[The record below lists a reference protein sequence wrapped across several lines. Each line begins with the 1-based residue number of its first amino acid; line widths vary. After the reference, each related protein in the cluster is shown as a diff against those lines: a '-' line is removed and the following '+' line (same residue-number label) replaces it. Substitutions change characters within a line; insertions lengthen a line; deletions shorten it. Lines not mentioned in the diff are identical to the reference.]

1 MNENKKMNVLVLG
14 VSGAGKSTLIKSISG
29 TNVVTGIGEGNTQK
43 IAVYESSTWP
53 LRYIDTKGFEYN
65 YFEQWKTIK
74 QVKKFTKG
82 QISKENIDGDTGLD
96 AVWYCIEGT
105 SRRMFSDN
113 IKLMTKAIKG
123 WKNIPVFA
131 VITKSY
137 SKKDISANV
146 EAVQQAFVKIGG
158 VNLKKIIPVV
168 AEEFEIDEG
177 MVAAPM
183 GIDELCL
190 ATLECMDEAK
200 QINKENKDRMV
211 LEQKRFTAN
220 TATVGA
226 TTSAVVVGAIP
237 IPYPDAVILVPLE
250 TGFTKL
256 IFKIYGVEYSGQL
269 VTGIVG
275 STTITQVAKSI
286 VKAIPVAGAVVNGV
300 VAGAIVFALGESVI
314 AASEAIYTGKLDPSK
329 INGII
334 EFVGAKIKDNPI
346 VGATISYLE
355 KNADKIQDKS
365 PKEIFDDI
373 LKTMKVKK

>member
-1 MNENKKMNVLVLG
+1 M
-14 VSGAGKSTLIKSISG
+14 
-29 TNVVTGIGEGNTQK
+29 
-43 IAVYESSTWP
+43 
-53 LRYIDTKGFEYN
+53 
-65 YFEQWKTIK
+65 
-74 QVKKFTKG
+74 
-82 QISKENIDGDTGLD
+82 
-96 AVWYCIEGT
+96 C
-105 SRRMFSDN
+105 
-113 IKLMTKAIKG
+113 
-123 WKNIPVFA
+123 
-131 VITKSY
+131 
-137 SKKDISANV
+137 
-146 EAVQQAFVKIGG
+146 VKIRL
-158 VNLKKIIPVV
+158 V
-168 AEEFEIDEG
+168 
-177 MVAAPM
+177 
-183 GIDELCL
+183 
-190 ATLECMDEAK
+190 

-220 TATVGA
+220 TVTVGA

-250 TGFTKL
+250 TGLTKL